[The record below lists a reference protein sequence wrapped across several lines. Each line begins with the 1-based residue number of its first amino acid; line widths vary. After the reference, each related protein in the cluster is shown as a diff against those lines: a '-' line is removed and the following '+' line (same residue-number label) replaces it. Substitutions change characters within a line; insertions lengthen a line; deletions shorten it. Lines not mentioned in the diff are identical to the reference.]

1 MIEACIFNQVWE
13 SHMSIISAFRNL
25 RQEDSR
31 FEATL
36 AYVKR
41 HCRWDGREGLHIF
54 KKISSQRSSP
64 WTRHRKWQRCYSVC
78 PTNSSLTTMGTWS
91 RQPGRGPEAIR
102 QGLIW
107 TSHVEQVLCCQLSL
121 KKPVLDASSITWAN
135 LKPWVLSPIAE
146 SAVHYKQEFPIRTS
160 DMSYHTSYC
169 QLRIVF
175 PYSLF
180 CQHRTAKKVTM
191 KRNYFWF

>member
-1 MIEACIFNQVWE
+1 MRIPHVYNLSIQEAKAGGFQVWGYFGLCE
-13 SHMSIISAFRNL
+13 
-25 RQEDSR
+25 E
-31 FEATL
+31 TL
-36 AYVKR
+36 YT
-41 HCRWDGREGLHIF
+41 RWEGGVTHFL
-54 KKISSQRSSP
+54 KISSQKSSP

-91 RQPGRGPEAIR
+91 RQPGRGPLEAIW

-121 KKPVLDASSITWAN
+121 KKLVLDASSITRAN

-146 SAVHYKQEFPIRTS
+146 SAVHYEQEFPIRTS
-160 DMSYHTSYC
+160 DMGYHTSYC
-169 QLRIVF
+169 QLRTIF

-180 CQHRTAKKVTM
+180 CQHRTANKVTM